1 MDESW
6 LKWVSILDTND
17 YHLFS
22 EYDMNSVEEQLEGEN
37 SVDPGELSWENH
49 SYSYLTK
56 ESTTLLSNSSS
67 LEEIN
72 TGFDMT
78 SLKQD
83 ASPQKPKSCILSFE
97 DSTLVPINPKKT
109 CQIYDHGEHSKETQ
123 EKPHNRKPLKRGRS
137 FSQTLDHILAERKR
151 RENISRMFIALSAL
165 IPDLKKM
172 DKASVLSNAIEYVKY
187 LQQHVKDLEQE
198 NKKRKTESLGC
209 FKINKT
215 CDDKPIKKCP
225 KVEARVSGKD
235 VLIRVTCEKQKDIV
249 LKLLAKLEAHN
260 LCIVCSNVLPFGN
273 SALSITSIAMVGAH
287 HYYNDVFRR
296 DQFHVP

>member
-1 MDESW
+1 
-6 LKWVSILDTND
+6 
-17 YHLFS
+17 
-22 EYDMNSVEEQLEGEN
+22 MNSVEEQLEGEN

-123 EKPHNRKPLKRGRS
+123 EELPNRKPLKRDTS
-137 FSQTLDHILAERKR
+137 FDHIMAERKR
-151 RENISRMFIALSAL
+151 RENISRLFIALSAL
-165 IPDLKKM
+165 IPGLKKV
-172 DKASVLSNAIEYVKY
+172 SSYVF
-187 LQQHVKDLEQE
+187 
-198 NKKRKTESLGC
+198 S
-209 FKINKT
+209 
-215 CDDKPIKKCP
+215 
-225 KVEARVSGKD
+225 
-235 VLIRVTCEKQKDIV
+235 
-249 LKLLAKLEAHN
+249 
-260 LCIVCSNVLPFGN
+260 
-273 SALSITSIAMVGAH
+273 
-287 HYYNDVFRR
+287 
-296 DQFHVP
+296 